1 MYTDKSTR
9 ITKSA
14 VMFTTRLKIPV
25 DAKNTETKLV
35 MTSAFPGMECLL
47 SFDVD
52 LKNKPARETANNI
65 RGAKSRTAFKIPNK
79 DTTEMIVT
87 IMSPLPP
94 NINCAASAPGNTDL
108 AIF

>member
-1 MYTDKSTR
+1 
-9 ITKSA
+9 
-14 VMFTTRLKIPV
+14 MFTTKLNIPV
-25 DAKNTETKLV
+25 DAKNTETKVV
-35 MTSAFPGMECLL
+35 MMSALPGMKCLL

-65 RGAKSRTAFKIPNK
+65 RGAKSRTAFKIANN

-94 NINCAASAPGNTDL
+94 NINCAASAAGNTN
-108 AIF
+108 IN